1 MTTEPAN
8 PDLDPLVKPEPE
20 NINIGNLH
28 AKIRFL
34 EEINAGLQR
43 KIDGL
48 TRAFAEREGHIERA
62 EACAKFW
69 RDTADA
75 SRAME
80 SRYKATVLGMGHTIA
95 DLKLAEADL
104 DADREAQEQESSPT
118 I

>member
-8 PDLDPLVKPEPE
+8 PDLDSLVTPEPQDT
-20 NINIGNLH
+20 NVGDLH

-34 EEINAGLQR
+34 EDINAGLQR
-43 KIDGL
+43 KVDGL
-48 TRAFAEREGHIERA
+48 TRAYAEREGLIERA
-62 EACAKFW
+62 DACAKFW

-80 SRYKATVLGMGHTIA
+80 ARYKATVLGMGHTIA

-104 DADREAQEQESSPT
+104 DADQEGLAQESSPT